1 MLLQFRLLHCLRL
14 DRLLRRYRLPPWFP
28 LVLVILLLLLFPLVL
43 RHRLPRFPPLLP

>member
-14 DRLLRRYRLPPWFP
+14 DRLRLHCRLPPWFP

-43 RHRLPRFPPLLP
+43 RHQQLRLPRLPP